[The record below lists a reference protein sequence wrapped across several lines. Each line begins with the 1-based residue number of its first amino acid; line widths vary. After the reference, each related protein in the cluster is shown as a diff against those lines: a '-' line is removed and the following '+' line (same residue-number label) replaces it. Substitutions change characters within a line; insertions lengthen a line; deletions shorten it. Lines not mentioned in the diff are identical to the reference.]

1 MQTKLRRQRCSR
13 IKPISSSQPYM
24 LWSWCLGARYRKNNF
39 SCVSCTRLWSNLW
52 CSEGR
57 PNQFLKIGV
66 SKEAQSI
73 ITNLS
78 AAIICLFLS
87 LSPIHYLHFRT
98 GVPFLYRAVF
108 VHLSF
113 PPRLLL
119 LCDGFWLIS
128 RRWVPRVF
136 PCFSNNRPDIIN
148 PEREPGGGGGFCIS
162 ALYIQTLARVA
173 LRMHA

>member
-1 MQTKLRRQRCSR
+1 MQTKLLRQRCSR
-13 IKPISSSQPYM
+13 IKPRSSFQPYM
-24 LWSWCLGARYRKNNF
+24 LWSWRLGARYRKNNF
-39 SCVSCTRLWSNLW
+39 SGVLCTSLWSNLW
-52 CSEGR
+52 CCEGR

-66 SKEAQSI
+66 SEEAQSI

-119 LCDGFWLIS
+119 FCDGFS
-128 RRWVPRVF
+128 VGFSEFFR
-136 PCFSNNRPDIIN
+136 FSNNRPDIIN
-148 PEREPGGGGGFCIS
+148 PEWEPGGRGGARFCIC
-162 ALYIQTLARVA
+162 ALWH
-173 LRMHA
+173 M